1 MKFESLPSK
10 RELPPFVRRSD
21 ALREARQLIAA
32 RNRDRLEA
40 EKQLSAQRGRAD
52 KMAVAFALLAYKKR
66 GSPEP
71 LAQSLAA
78 LLTDLGIETV
88 TYAGTALSA
97 ELETSAD
104 IVEWLPALENAEAL
118 VEEAIEPEIRCDGRI
133 LHRAKLSCRMAA
145 PEPEPAAAPEP
156 SPAEPEP
163 AGEAA
168 PQTDAPPAAEAA
180 GEPPEKAEPG
190 LLERLR
196 AFFARLFAPESP
208 SVPPGDSQNT
218 VHKEG
223 SGSNEDQ

>member
-163 AGEAA
+163 AATG
-168 PQTDAPPAAEAA
+168 
-180 GEPPEKAEPG
+180 
-190 LLERLR
+190 
-196 AFFARLFAPESP
+196 
-208 SVPPGDSQNT
+208 
-218 VHKEG
+218 
-223 SGSNEDQ
+223 